1 MLQGAPALECSRT
14 VYSRSRRGHGV
25 RVDGGLG
32 GTKTAAASES
42 LGFHLQPR
50 HMPLDRKGHRVTP
63 GTKRPNSVACF
74 VFHLCIRTPSG
85 IDTVLVTWRS
95 AVILNLVFGCWV
107 QNLHKRCRYLPC
119 QTAVRE
125 TAKRSRR
132 SGAGVV
138 YFLCYNTATWVLLQ
152 RSLIFCKL
160 RSPHCIAA
168 WKRLEFQLSSS
179 AFKVSTQSKAFMK
192 AQ

>member
-1 MLQGAPALECSRT
+1 MLRQTCLLLPDQAAGDSVAALLRWYGESIDEHLTIRITVRQRRGMNRLGALERHQASIQCWPHAALCRDPQP
-14 VYSRSRRGHGV
+14 GV
-25 RVDGGLG
+25 WLLG
-32 GTKTAAASES
+32 S
-42 LGFHLQPR
+42 
-50 HMPLDRKGHRVTP
+50 
-63 GTKRPNSVACF
+63 KR
-74 VFHLCIRTPSG
+74 
-85 IDTVLVTWRS
+85 
-95 AVILNLVFGCWV
+95 
-107 QNLHKRCRYLPC
+107 PC

-179 AFKVSTQSKAFMK
+179 AFKVSTQSKALMK